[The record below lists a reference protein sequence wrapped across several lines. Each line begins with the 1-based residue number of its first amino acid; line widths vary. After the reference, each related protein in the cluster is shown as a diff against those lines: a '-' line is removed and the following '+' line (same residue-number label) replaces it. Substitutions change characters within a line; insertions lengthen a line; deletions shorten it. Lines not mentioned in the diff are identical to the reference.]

1 RCATRLRYAPGTA
14 RQYDGLRGTRMY
26 LPTREGSSRSV
37 GAGARGSSFRRIVQ
51 RALQH
56 LARTERQDASLGDL
70 DLLTSL
76 RVSPH
81 PRVLVAHLEVPEAGD
96 LDLVSAL
103 ERLLHGVE
111 DQLDDLGG
119 LLLGEAHLLVDAFDD
134 VGLRHG
140 TQVCLPAPERVNFP

>member
-1 RCATRLRYAPGTA
+1 MWSGRQDLNLRPPAPQAGALPGCATPRETSR
-14 RQYDGLRGTRMY
+14 RMY
-26 LPTREGSSRSV
+26 LPPRGGSSRSV
-37 GAGARGSSFRRIVQ
+37 GAGTRRGGLGGPVE

-56 LARTERQDASLGDL
+56 LARTERQDAPLGDL
-70 DLLTSL
+70 DLL
-76 RVSPH
+76 
-81 PRVLVAHLEVPEAGD
+81 A
-96 LDLVSAL
+96 AL

-140 TQVCLPAPERVNFP
+140 HSVCLPAPERVN